1 MTNEEKLITFVVP
14 CYNSQAYMR
23 KCVDSLLPA
32 EKHCQIIIVDDGS
45 TDETGAIADAYAEAH
60 PDCVEVVHQPNGGHG
75 EGINSGLARARGRY
89 FKVVDS
95 DDWADLSALNQVVD
109 TLLSLEKEGG
119 VDLMICNYVYEQL
132 ETGYQKVMRFA
143 NALPP
148 GRVLT
153 WVDTKG
159 FHITQQLSLHSC
171 IYRTETVRKS
181 GLHLPRKV
189 FYEDN
194 LFVYTPLPYVE
205 KLYYLDADFYRYYV
219 GREGQSMAQVG
230 KRSGDQRLVSTRIF
244 AAHDIDEIRKRD
256 KKLAK
261 YLHHSMSFMLIAA
274 VIFTRIGNGKEGDK
288 LVKEFWD
295 GLIEINPKKAKKMR
309 VFSRAGVLI
318 LSMPGPIG
326 RWLCRFFFWF
336 SHKLVPFN

>member
-1 MTNEEKLITFVVP
+1 MTDQQKLMTFVVP

-23 KCVDSLLPA
+23 KCVDSLLRA
-32 EKHCQIIIVDDGS
+32 KEYCQIIIIDDGS
-45 TDETGAIADAYAEAH
+45 VDNTGAIADEYAAQH
-60 PDCVEVVHQPNGGHG
+60 PGCVQVVHQPNGGHG
-75 EGINSGLARARGRY
+75 EGINSGLAVAEGLY

-95 DDWADLSALNQVVD
+95 DDWVDFDALNKVID
-109 TLLSLEKEGG
+109 TLLALEKDGG

-132 ETGYQKVMRFA
+132 DTGYQKVMRFG
-143 NALPP
+143 NALPE

-153 WVDTKG
+153 WRDTKG

-171 IYRTETVRKS
+171 IYRTDTIRKS
-181 GLHLPRKV
+181 GLKLPRKV

-219 GREGQSMAQVG
+219 GRVGQSMASVG
-230 KRSGDQRLVSTRIF
+230 KHSADQRLVSTRIF

-256 KKLAK
+256 KKLAR
-261 YLHHSMSFMLIAA
+261 YLHHSMSFMLIVA
-274 VIFTRIGNGKEGDK
+274 VLFTRIGHGKEGDK
-288 LVKEFWD
+288 LVKEFWN
-295 GLIEINPKKAKKMR
+295 GLIEINPKKGKKMR

-326 RWLCRFFFWF
+326 RGLCRFFYWF

>member
-1 MTNEEKLITFVVP
+1 MMDEQKLMTFVVP

-23 KCVDSLLPA
+23 KCIDSLLRA
-32 EKHCQIIIVDDGS
+32 KSYCQIVIIDDGS
-45 TDETGAIADAYAEAH
+45 VDDTAAIADEYAALH

-75 EGINSGLARARGRY
+75 EGINSGLAAAKGLY

-95 DDWADLSALNQVVD
+95 DDWVDFDALNKVID
-109 TLLSLEKEGG
+109 TLLFLEQDGG
-119 VDLMICNYVYEQL
+119 VDLMVCNYVYEQL
-132 ETGYQKVMRFA
+132 ETGYQKVMRFG
-143 NALPP
+143 NALPE

-153 WVDTKG
+153 WADTKG

-171 IYRTETVRKS
+171 IYRTETIRKS
-181 GLHLPRKV
+181 GLKLPRKV

-194 LFVYTPLPYVE
+194 LFVYTPMAYVE

-219 GREGQSMAQVG
+219 GRAGQSMAMVG

-244 AAHDIDEIRKRD
+244 AAHDIDEIRKHN
-256 KKLAK
+256 KKLAR
-261 YLHHSMSFMLIAA
+261 YLHHSMSFMLIVA
-274 VIFTRIGNGKEGDK
+274 VLFTRIGHGKEGDK

-326 RWLCRFFFWF
+326 RWLCRFFYWF